1 MRTSTVL
8 VLGGVGLV
16 GYLLYRSLK
25 STVQTA
31 ASHLASPVASN
42 VGIPAGLQAQIDA
55 GQYDAS
61 TLRATALAGG
71 GALHGYALRS
81 SG

>member
-8 VLGGVGLV
+8 VWGGVGLI
-16 GYLLYRSLK
+16 GYLIYRSLK

-31 ASHLASPVASN
+31 AGNIASTTAGNSA
-42 VGIPAGLQAQIDA
+42 IPPGLQAQIDA

-61 TLRATALAGG
+61 ALRASAT
-71 GALHGYALRS
+71 